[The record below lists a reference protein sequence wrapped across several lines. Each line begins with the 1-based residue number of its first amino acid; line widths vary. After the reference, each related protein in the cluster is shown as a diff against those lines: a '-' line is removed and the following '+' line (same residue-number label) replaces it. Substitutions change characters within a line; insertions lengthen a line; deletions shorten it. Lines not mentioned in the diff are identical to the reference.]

1 MVKDWEDANHT
12 VRGSG
17 QDGYQ
22 AEGWW
27 HTRKRSVS
35 VVWNGSLVL
44 LSRWAALAQETTSE
58 KGKTVTLQK
67 QGRGDVQKQR
77 YTHGWSS
84 WLRIR
89 RPGLM
94 IISIRNPLEC
104 LLIILVAHQHKKT
117 CCKLE
122 DRELI
127 FVFDTPKSQMY
138 LPVRLLW
145 AAVVVVWM
153 VT

>member
-1 MVKDWEDANHT
+1 
-12 VRGSG
+12 
-17 QDGYQ
+17 
-22 AEGWW
+22 
-27 HTRKRSVS
+27 
-35 VVWNGSLVL
+35 
-44 LSRWAALAQETTSE
+44 
-58 KGKTVTLQK
+58 
-67 QGRGDVQKQR
+67 
-77 YTHGWSS
+77 
-84 WLRIR
+84 
-89 RPGLM
+89 M

-104 LLIILVAHQHKKT
+104 SLIILVAHQHKKT

-127 FVFDTPKSQMY
+127 FVFDTRKSQMY